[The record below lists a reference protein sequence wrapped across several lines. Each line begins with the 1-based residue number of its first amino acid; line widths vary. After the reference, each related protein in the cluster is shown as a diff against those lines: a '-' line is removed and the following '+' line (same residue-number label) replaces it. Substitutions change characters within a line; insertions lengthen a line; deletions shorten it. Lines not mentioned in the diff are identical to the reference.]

1 MQYAAQPAGTTAAQ
15 ALVNRGPD
23 PELIAPNNYAFFKS
37 LRLLLHPQP
46 RAGNN
51 KAVLQSSVVSVI
63 GKYFIVTDPFV
74 LGTPDRSAL
83 ITDAAL
89 ASLVAYIGAHSV
101 LADLFAGADA
111 GLRTAAG
118 AA

>member
-23 PELIAPNNYAFFKS
+23 PELIAPNAYAFFKS

-51 KAVLQSSVVSVI
+51 LGVLQSSPSC
-63 GKYFIVTDPFV
+63 P
-74 LGTPDRSAL
+74 
-83 ITDAAL
+83 
-89 ASLVAYIGAHSV
+89 
-101 LADLFAGADA
+101 
-111 GLRTAAG
+111 
-118 AA
+118 